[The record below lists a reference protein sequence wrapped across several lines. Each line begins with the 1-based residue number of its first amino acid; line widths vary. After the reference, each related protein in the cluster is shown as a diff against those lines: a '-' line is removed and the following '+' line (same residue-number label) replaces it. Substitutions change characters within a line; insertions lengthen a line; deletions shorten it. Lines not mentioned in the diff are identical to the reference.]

1 MAYSYR
7 IGLPPWKAVG
17 LCAAFVVDGGG
28 GGVLLLLSVSVTIG
42 NLLQDRVEQH
52 PDRDAVVFHQD
63 SERLSFQ
70 QLLTQVRLYM

>member
-1 MAYSYR
+1 M
-7 IGLPPWKAVG
+7 P
-17 LCAAFVVDGGG
+17 
-28 GGVLLLLSVSVTIG
+28 LLGVTIG